1 MARLRVT
8 ASMRKQLMGYRDTR
22 TGGLRRGGVMQV
34 PRILSCDEWE
44 ALASGQQD
52 ALIAASYEDRA
63 RPEQAVATSV
73 RPANAND
80 DHNAA
85 NRAMGERRRQGG
97 RPYLEAK
104 EQEVRQVTP
113 PRVDSYRVRG
123 RGMVSR

>member
-44 ALASGQQD
+44 AVASGQQD

-63 RPEQAVATSV
+63 RPEQVVATSV
-73 RPANAND
+73 RPTNAND

-85 NRAMGERRRQGG
+85 NRAMGEQRRQGG
-97 RPYLEAK
+97 RPYLEH
-104 EQEVRQVTP
+104 EQERVRQITQP
-113 PRVDSYRVRG
+113 PAQAPRPRN